1 MPNRRRARQQE
12 MELEELSSTIQEAAD
27 RISQTPAAAIMTD
40 TISLADLT
48 KALQGLQ
55 SQPQPNIKPLQY
67 TGAGDLELFLAQFT
81 DVAKVNK
88 WSTEEHLL
96 HLRLSLIDK
105 ATDCSRG
112 STVQEIQDMLRM
124 RFGLNSRQARDKL
137 RHLKR
142 TTKQSVHEL
151 GMEAQRLTRLAYPD
165 LRDQDIE
172 EMALETFV
180 QALDNK
186 SVKRHLLA
194 SPATTVAEAVQK
206 ADEYLKIGE
215 NTTTSLAV
223 VQGATETIPPHI
235 QALSNT
241 MKGLQTLL
249 EGQTEL
255 LKKMTERK
263 PLKCFE
269 CDGPHRRRFC
279 PKLRNKNN
287 SPGIQDSGNEQG
299 PVTKQA

>member
-12 MELEELSSTIQEAAD
+12 LELQELSSTIQEGANP
-27 RISQTPAAAIMTD
+27 TPHPPATMPD
-40 TISLADLT
+40 NISLADLT
-48 KALQGLQ
+48 QALQGLKSQ
-55 SQPQPNIKPLQY
+55 SQPNIKPPQY
-67 TGAGDLELFLAQFT
+67 TGSGDLELFLAQFT

-88 WSTEEHLL
+88 WSPEEHLL
-96 HLRLSLIDK
+96 HLRLSLMDK

-112 STVQEIQDMLRM
+112 STVQEIQEMLRI

-137 RHLKR
+137 RHLKK
-142 TTKQSVHEL
+142 TNKQTVHEL

-165 LRDQDIE
+165 LREQDLE

-194 SPATTVAEAVQK
+194 SPAVTVAEAVQK

-215 NTTTSLAV
+215 NTTTIAA
-223 VQGATETIPPHI
+223 VQGATESIPPHI
-235 QALSNT
+235 QALSDT

-249 EGQTEL
+249 EGQAEL

-263 PLKCFE
+263 ALKCFE
-269 CDGPHRRRFC
+269 CEGPHRRRFC
-279 PKLRNKNN
+279 PKLRNKDT
-287 SPGIQDSGNEQG
+287 SQKKQEPGNEPG
-299 PVTKQA
+299 PVTNLA